1 MEETIKR
8 VYSLASLLRS
18 QKFQRQR
25 PRTIRNLEESKT
37 KKLPGYGAVQNLSQK
52 SFFEILSETSSG
64 GHDNEK
70 MVLLSPGDETDRR
83 KIDDNILERKT
94 SGASK
99 IGYP

>member
-8 VYSLASLLRS
+8 VYSLASLRS

-25 PRTIRNLEESKT
+25 PRTILNLEESQT
-37 KKLPGYGAVQNLSQK
+37 KKLPRYGAVQSLSQK

-70 MVLLSPGDETDRR
+70 TVLLSHGGEIDRW
-83 KIDDNILERKT
+83 KIDDNISERKT
-94 SGASK
+94 SGASE